1 MKSPFPD
8 REAAQSP
15 RRNAEGAC
23 SAGLGISFPGPIL
36 SGPATRGKRDTGRK
50 PSAAEMRKLHKY
62 ALSPSGLPGL
72 CLMGVTERGDN
83 RVVTGEL
90 CSFWPICYFISVF
103 LNKCPEARATTAV
116 G

>member
-1 MKSPFPD
+1 MKK
-8 REAAQSP
+8 
-15 RRNAEGAC
+15 RRGGC
-23 SAGLGISFPGPIL
+23 SADLGVSCPRPIL
-36 SGPATRGKRDTGRK
+36 SGPAWGGTRGKRDTCRK
-50 PSAAEMRKLHKY
+50 PRAAEMCELHKY
-62 ALSPSGLPGL
+62 ALSPSVLPGL

-90 CSFWPICYFISVF
+90 CSVWPICYFISVF